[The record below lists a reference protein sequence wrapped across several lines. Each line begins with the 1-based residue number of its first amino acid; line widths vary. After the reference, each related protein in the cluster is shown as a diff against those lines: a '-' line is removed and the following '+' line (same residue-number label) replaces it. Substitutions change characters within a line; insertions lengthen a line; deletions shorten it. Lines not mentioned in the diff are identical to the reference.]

1 MFLRQCFPE
10 QRMPRSGWSPEHAGK
25 SQAKQNKTTTYR
37 ENGPLVL
44 DFLFAVT
51 WLEDPSYV
59 LYLSMFTQI
68 HSYFVF
74 TKKKH
79 SFQKSTFKYPWKQKA
94 KQMCHC
100 SLRSHRAPPGVS
112 CNLLIPRGRWKQY
125 KEFPQEPSSQLCGME
140 KALDKIQ
147 TSPVTQVH
155 KDIKRICDP
164 AATAPVTVAV
174 P

>member
-1 MFLRQCFPE
+1 
-10 QRMPRSGWSPEHAGK
+10 
-25 SQAKQNKTTTYR
+25 
-37 ENGPLVL
+37 
-44 DFLFAVT
+44 
-51 WLEDPSYV
+51 
-59 LYLSMFTQI
+59 
-68 HSYFVF
+68 
-74 TKKKH
+74 
-79 SFQKSTFKYPWKQKA
+79 
-94 KQMCHC
+94 MCHC